1 MEPGII
7 ALICAASFGAI
18 AAIAAFVRH
27 LLLSRDKNLNDE
39 AQRRALAQEVEEL
52 ENMREQMQ
60 SNKRFDA
67 HYKILG
73 ANKDDIIYLDSKIEE
88 LLHKKMQ
95 LIERYSQLSLRE
107 SSAIVEGQCSA
118 ARKNNCDRLK
128 AEIDEEITFYDNELV
143 ALQQRRTSLW
153 DAHGGLQEHL
163 LKQEQAR
170 NASLDALYKQH
181 SALLEKIYI
190 RHTENSEHIAI
201 KSISAGTSLFES
213 IVMAPIQF
221 LMSYFNGSSGISFVQ
236 ANIEA
241 ASRDD
246 VARAEDELNGVGP
259 HVHHRVDDSV
269 EDRASLRAFS
279 L

>member
-27 LLLSRDKNLNDE
+27 LLLSRDKSLNDE
-39 AQRRALAQEVEEL
+39 AQRRALAQEAQEL

-67 HYKILG
+67 HYKVLG
-73 ANKDDIIYLDSKIEE
+73 ANKDEIIYLDSKIEE

-95 LIERYSQLSLRE
+95 LIERCSQLSLQE
-107 SSAIVEGQCSA
+107 SNAIVEGQSSA

-128 AEIDEEITFYDNELV
+128 AEIDEEMTFYDNELV

-153 DAHGGLQEHL
+153 DAHGGLQGHL
-163 LKQEQAR
+163 LKQEQVR

-181 SALLEKIYI
+181 STLLEKIYI
-190 RHTENSEHIAI
+190 RHTEHSEHVAI
-201 KSISAGTSLFES
+201 KSISAGTSLFKS
-213 IVMAPIQF
+213 IVMAPMQF

-246 VARAEDELNGVGP
+246 VARTEDELNGVGP
-259 HVHHRVDDSV
+259 HVHNRVGDSV
-269 EDRASLRAFS
+269 EDRANLREFS